1 MRMEIRKTVLW
12 AGALCAVPAAHA
24 AHSVSLPA
32 SLAAPGAQ
40 VVDVHV
46 GLSYSEGVAVD
57 PAGNVWFS
65 EDPDVNTGRIW
76 KITPQGEKSVF
87 KDPSRGSNGL
97 EFDNQGRLNICML
110 DSVLRI
116 ESDGKVTVLHSSK
129 NGTSIGRV
137 NDLSISSTGAMF
149 FTNLNGNTLFFRT
162 PAGEITTKTFSG
174 VNGVEWVEEKSI
186 VYVASGGLQKC
197 KVDNTTGAVSDCAT
211 FAASP
216 NGATDGL
223 TLDVQGNVWHA
234 NWGQG
239 KVYVSDST
247 GKELGSITIDA
258 APVTSGKRATS
269 GASGNAD
276 NCHFGGPDLK
286 TLFITGDGGLY
297 KIDLLVAGRR
307 RPGWPGTTNVL
318 RLPAAR
324 GEGFR
329 LGYRLP
335 DPARFLLQ
343 AGKGMAVGVDGRRA
357 NMIAVPAQRQRVGE

>member
-1 MRMEIRKTVLW
+1 MRMEIRKSVLW
-12 AGALCAVPAAHA
+12 AGALWAVPAVHSAHQ
-24 AHSVSLPA
+24 VNLPA
-32 SLAAPGAQ
+32 SLAAPGTQ

-46 GLSYSEGVAVD
+46 GLSYSEGPAVD

-76 KITPQGEKSVF
+76 KITPAGEKSIF

-116 ESDGKVTVLHSSK
+116 ELDGKVTVLHSSK
-129 NGTSIGRV
+129 NGASIGRV

-149 FTNLNGNTLFFRT
+149 FTNLNGNTLFFRNT
-162 PAGEITTKTFSG
+162 AGEITTKTFSG
-174 VNGVEWVEEKSI
+174 VNGVEWVEEKSV

-197 KVDNTTGAVSDCAT
+197 KVDNTTGALSDCAV
-211 FAASP
+211 FAGGT

-234 NWGQG
+234 NWSLG
-239 KVYVSDST
+239 KVFVSDST
-247 GKELGSITIDA
+247 GKELGSISIDA
-258 APVTSGKRATS
+258 APVTAGKRASS
-269 GASGNAD
+269 GAMGNTD

-297 KIDLLVAGRR
+297 KINLLVAGRR
-307 RPGWPGTTNVL
+307 RPGWPTTTSARPVL
-318 RLPAAR
+318 PPAAAR
-324 GEGFR
+324 GGLLRAGER
-329 LGYRLP
+329 AY
-335 DPARFLLQ
+335 DPSRFLLQ
-343 AGKGMAVGVDGRRA
+343 TGKGDAVAADGRIGIPR
-357 NMIAVPAQRQRVGE
+357 IAP

>member
-1 MRMEIRKTVLW
+1 MRMEIRKSMVW
-12 AGALCAVPAAHA
+12 AGALSAVTAAHA
-24 AHSVSLPA
+24 AHQVSLPA
-32 SLAAPGAQ
+32 SLAAPGTQ

-46 GLSYSEGVAVD
+46 GLSYSEGPAVD

-76 KITPQGEKSVF
+76 KITPQGEKTVF

-116 ESDGKVTVLHSSK
+116 ETDGKVTVLHSSK
-129 NGTSIGRV
+129 NGASIGRV
-137 NDLSISSTGAMF
+137 NDLSINSAGAMF
-149 FTNLNGNTLFFRT
+149 FTNLNGNTLFFRNVN
-162 PAGEITTKTFSG
+162 GDITTKTFSG

-197 KVDNTTGAVSDCAT
+197 KVDNATGALSDCAV
-211 FAASP
+211 FAGGT

-234 NWGQG
+234 NWSLG
-239 KVYVSDST
+239 KVFVSDST

-258 APVTSGKRATS
+258 APVTGKRYTN
-269 GASGNAD
+269 GAMGNAD

-297 KIDLLVAGRR
+297 KINLLVAGRR
-307 RPGWPGTTNVL
+307 RPGWPTTPNAV

-324 GEGFR
+324 GEGLK

-343 AGKGMAVGVDGRRA
+343 AGNGSAVGLDGRRA
-357 NMIAVPAQRQRVGE
+357 NLIAAPERR